1 MDVTEPT
8 EIETPSGIAGVHW
21 QAPRGAAGLLVLG
34 HGAGGGVDA
43 RDIVAVAKGA
53 VESGFAVAR
62 LTQPYR
68 MAGRKAPA
76 PAAQLDAAM
85 AAVVA
90 ELVRKHRTLR
100 GKPLILGGRSS
111 GARVACRTAASVGAA
126 GVLAL
131 AFPLH
136 PPGKPEK
143 SRAEEL
149 LGVDVPVLVVQ
160 GERDPFGAPDE
171 FRALKLPSTVRLHV
185 AAAADHGL
193 KVPKA
198 HPPAL
203 PDVVTT
209 ATAWLAARL

>member
-1 MDVTEPT
+1 MTEPI

-21 QAPRGAAGLLVLG
+21 QAPRGVVGLLVLG

-43 RDIVAVAKGA
+43 RDLVAVAKVA
-53 VESGFAVAR
+53 VGSGYAVAR

-76 PAAQLDAAM
+76 PAPQLDVAM

-90 ELVRKHRTLR
+90 ELVRKHRTIR

-111 GARVACRTAASVGAA
+111 GARVACRTAATVGAA

-136 PPGKPEK
+136 PPGKPER
-143 SRAEEL
+143 SRADEL

-160 GERDPFGAPDE
+160 GERDAFGSPDE
-171 FRALKLPSTVRLHV
+171 LRSVGLPATVELHV
-185 AAAADHGL
+185 APAADHGL

-198 HPPAL
+198 HPPVL
-203 PDVVTT
+203 PDIVAHV
-209 ATAWLAARL
+209 AEWLTNRR